1 MGMFMIGTFIDL
13 IARVGFSFLFSYLF
27 GSEGIWWSWS
37 VGWLLGAICSWIFYF
52 VKRWAQPKKSLR
64 KSAETAET
72 PQNAFEEKYNEL
84 NDKHLRLMAEFDNYR
99 KRMMRERA
107 DLIKNASERVVVELL
122 PIIDDFERSLKAM
135 ETAEDVAAVTDGV
148 NLIYQKILTLLK
160 QQGVTVIET
169 ENQPFN
175 EERHEAVTT
184 IPAPTEDL
192 KGKIIDCVQ
201 KGYQM
206 NDKVIRFP
214 KVVVGQ

>member
-1 MGMFMIGTFIDL
+1 MTKSKKKHDQAADTATID
-13 IARVGFSFLFSYLF
+13 ATQ
-27 GSEGIWWSWS
+27 
-37 VGWLLGAICSWIFYF
+37 AT
-52 VKRWAQPKKSLR
+52 QPTADATE
-64 KSAETAET
+64 SAANDTSAET

>member
-1 MGMFMIGTFIDL
+1 MEKST
-13 IARVGFSFLFSYLF
+13 
-27 GSEGIWWSWS
+27 WWT
-37 VGWLLGAICSWIFYF
+37 LLST
-52 VKRWAQPKKSLR
+52 V
-64 KSAETAET
+64 SA
-72 PQNAFEEKYNEL
+72 
-84 NDKHLRLMAEFDNYR
+84 
-99 KRMMRERA
+99 
-107 DLIKNASERVVVELL
+107 LL
-122 PIIDDFERSLKAM
+122 K
-135 ETAEDVAAVTDGV
+135 
-148 NLIYQKILTLLK
+148 LTLLK

>member
-1 MGMFMIGTFIDL
+1 MTKSKKKHDQAADAATIDTTQ
-13 IARVGFSFLFSYLF
+13 AT
-27 GSEGIWWSWS
+27 
-37 VGWLLGAICSWIFYF
+37 
-52 VKRWAQPKKSLR
+52 QPTADATE
-64 KSAETAET
+64 SAANDTSAET

-99 KRMMRERA
+99 KRMIRERA

>member
-1 MGMFMIGTFIDL
+1 MTKSKKKQEQAVESAPIDEQQ
-13 IARVGFSFLFSYLF
+13 V
-27 GSEGIWWSWS
+27 E
-37 VGWLLGAICSWIFYF
+37 
-52 VKRWAQPKKSLR
+52 QPVTPDNA
-64 KSAETAET
+64 SATEQPAAHDDAATA
-72 PQNAFEEKYNEL
+72 PHDDFEAKYNDL

-107 DLIKNASERVVVELL
+107 DLIKNASERVVVDLL

-135 ETAEDVAAVTDGV
+135 ETAADVPAVTDGV

-184 IPAPTEDL
+184 IPAPTEEL
-192 KGKIIDCVQ
+192 KGKIVDCVQ

>member
-1 MGMFMIGTFIDL
+1 MTKSKKKQNQETASVTVDETTVEQPV
-13 IARVGFSFLFSYLF
+13 APETAPAAEQ
-27 GSEGIWWSWS
+27 SE
-37 VGWLLGAICSWIFYF
+37 
-52 VKRWAQPKKSLR
+52 
-64 KSAETAET
+64 SAET
-72 PQNAFEEKYNEL
+72 PHDDFEAKYNDL
-84 NDKHLRLMAEFDNYR
+84 NDQHLRLMAEFDNYR

-122 PIIDDFERSLKAM
+122 PIVDDFERSLKAM
-135 ETAEDVAAVTDGV
+135 ETADNVAAVTDGV

-175 EERHEAVTT
+175 EECHEAVTT
-184 IPAPTEDL
+184 IPAPTEEL
-192 KGKIIDCVQ
+192 KGKIVDCVQ

>member
-1 MGMFMIGTFIDL
+1 MTKSKKKHDQAADAATID
-13 IARVGFSFLFSYLF
+13 ATQATQPTADATESAANDT
-27 GSEGIWWSWS
+27 S
-37 VGWLLGAICSWIFYF
+37 V
-52 VKRWAQPKKSLR
+52 
-64 KSAETAET
+64 ET

>member
-1 MGMFMIGTFIDL
+1 MTKSKKKQEQAAESAPIDEQQ
-13 IARVGFSFLFSYLF
+13 V
-27 GSEGIWWSWS
+27 E
-37 VGWLLGAICSWIFYF
+37 
-52 VKRWAQPKKSLR
+52 QPVAPDNA
-64 KSAETAET
+64 SATEQPAAHDDAATA
-72 PQNAFEEKYNEL
+72 PHDDFEAKYNDL

-135 ETAEDVAAVTDGV
+135 ETAADVAAVTDGV

-184 IPAPTEDL
+184 IPAPTEEL
-192 KGKIIDCVQ
+192 KGKIVDCVQ